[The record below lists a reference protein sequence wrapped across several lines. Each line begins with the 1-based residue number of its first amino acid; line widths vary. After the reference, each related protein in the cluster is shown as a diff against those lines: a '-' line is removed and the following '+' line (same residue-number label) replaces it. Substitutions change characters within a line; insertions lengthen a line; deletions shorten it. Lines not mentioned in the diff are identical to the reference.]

1 MNINLEGRTK
11 SSVLE
16 KLRTDY
22 QSWLSR
28 LAGGNMHMPDGS
40 RRLAVDYSN
49 AALMLDQAVTEA
61 FLTGAAWQM
70 LNDGPKAIVVEREE
84 AGGE

>member
-28 LAGGNMHMPDGS
+28 LAGGNMYMPDGS
-40 RRLAVDYSN
+40 RRLTVDYSN

-70 LNDGPKAIVVEREE
+70 LNDAPKAIVIEKKET
-84 AGGE
+84 GGE